1 MPESNKGKCQN
12 RKECMRD
19 WLCRWVER
27 APLVFVIAMFTLGIL
42 FWGAFNTSLEM
53 TNNEEFCISCHEM
66 NDYVYQEYKQTI
78 HYTNRTGVRA
88 TCPDCHVPREWEH
101 MVVRKVAATNE
112 LFHKVIG
119 SINTPEKFEAKRLQ
133 LAEHV
138 WEGMIETDS
147 RECRNCHANEFM
159 KLDSQGKL
167 SQRKHARGIEEGLTC
182 IDCHRGIAHS
192 LPKDFDAN
200 GKLHA
205 SFKETK
211 RPCGDCHKKLAQ
223 PDEPITW

>member
-1 MPESNKGKCQN
+1 MTEPDKRQCSS
-12 RKECMRD
+12 RKQCLRV
-19 WLCRWVER
+19 WLCKWVNR
-27 APLVFVIAMFTLGIL
+27 APLVFILLMFSLGIL

-66 NDYVYQEYKQTI
+66 EAYVYQEYKQTV
-78 HYTNRTGVRA
+78 HYTNRTGIRA

-101 MVVRKVAATNE
+101 MVVRKVGATNE
-112 LFHKVIG
+112 LFHKMIG
-119 SINTPEKFEAKRLQ
+119 SIDTPEKFEAKRLE

-159 KLDSQGKL
+159 KLDSQSRL

-182 IDCHRGIAHS
+182 INCHRGIAHS
-192 LPKDFDAN
+192 LPKNFDAD

-205 SFKETK
+205 SYKETK
-211 RPCGDCHKKLAQ
+211 RPCGDCHKQLAQ
-223 PDEPITW
+223 PDEPISW